1 LILNL
6 KTNQIAPALLG
17 LALPLSLLI
26 SNYLFAITAIMLI
39 IQSPRRDKF
48 NWLALVILSI
58 PALVPLLS
66 VLLHKEA
73 FNLSQ
78 LEVRTPFLVVAIL
91 IGFFKID
98 FKQLSKFKYG
108 FVIGTTLATIL
119 LMISSTTTL
128 TYLDSTVLFDLSYAS
143 LYIVISLIFL
153 WYTDI
158 EIKRNIKL
166 IITVFLLVAI
176 SALGELF
183 FISAALLISV
193 SAIIVKGNPLQSKF
207 AIAFVVL
214 SSVIMLYKGANI
226 QTIISNY
233 HLATEIKP
241 TDKLGQW
248 QCVLEIMKDNE
259 LLGVG
264 FSKKDD
270 LLQDCYHTKGMVNE
284 ENSGFNSHN
293 EYLDFFLT
301 FGYIGLMLIA
311 IYFLKASFVAYDNKQ
326 VAHLLIVILIGLF
339 CLIENVFTRQKGVMI
354 TSITYLMIF
363 SARDASAGK
372 KKRTTVDY
380 YS

>member
-1 LILNL
+1 MILNL

-26 SNYLFAITAIMLI
+26 SNYLFAITAIILI
-39 IQSPRRDKF
+39 IQSPRREKI
-48 NWLALVILSI
+48 NWLALTVLAI
-58 PALVPLLS
+58 PAIVPLFS
-66 VLLHKEA
+66 IFFHKEI
-73 FNLSQ
+73 FIWQ
-78 LEVRTPFLVVAIL
+78 QVEVRIPFIVVALL

-108 FVIGTTLATIL
+108 FVMGTSLAAIL
-119 LMISSTTTL
+119 LMISSATSL
-128 TYLDSTVLFDLSYAS
+128 AYLDSTVLFDLSYTS
-143 LYIVISLIFL
+143 LYVVISLIFL

-166 IITVFLLVAI
+166 IITVFLLVVL
-176 SALGELF
+176 SALGEFF
-183 FISAALLISV
+183 FISAGLLISI

-207 AIAFVVL
+207 AIAFLVL

-226 QTIISNY
+226 QTLISNY
-233 HLATEIKP
+233 QLVTEIKP

-270 LLQDCYHTKGMVNE
+270 LLQACYHNKGMINE

-301 FGYIGLMLIA
+301 FGYIGLLLIA

-326 VAHLLIVILIGLF
+326 TAHLLIVILIGLF

-354 TSITYLMIF
+354 TTITYLMIF
-363 SARDASAGK
+363 SARDTSTGK
-372 KKRTTVDY
+372 KKENTVNY
-380 YS
+380 HS